1 MSLIEE
7 LERIAA
13 ALKEEAAKSGIERES
28 FEFAAR
34 MVNAAKTTLK
44 SIEFRQAAQRHFLWV
59 MNMSELIIYEQ
70 IKIEQQALAVAFS
83 IDGGIN
89 SIIEQITTQAREK
102 ARNLDAETPKGRKEL
117 ASIAYSVSKTK
128 TWLDEQGKNLV
139 SEAKSKI
146 KVVDNERKAVR
157 DQLDLLRDEIRKPV
171 TDFEDAERK
180 LIENAKQIKNLCE
193 SLKTPTDEFGN
204 LLSSAQIKTRLDSVN
219 EIIID
224 DNQYQAEL
232 KDIVELT
239 QLWLKNLLH
248 SVDEQE
254 KQAEEIKRIQA
265 EEAAKAAEAER
276 IARDERIA
284 FEAAERE
291 RKAAEAEIAK
301 VQKEAEQAIENER
314 KRIEQERQSEKLEQE
329 RKAAIEKA
337 RSEDKENRRTINCK
351 ALEAFI
357 ENNIEAEVA
366 KSVLK
371 LIVNCKIPNVSIQY

>member
-1 MSLIEE
+1 MNYIEE

-13 ALKEEAAKSGIERES
+13 ALKEEAAQSGNEREGY
-28 FEFAAR
+28 EHAER
-34 MVNAAKTTLK
+34 MVTAAKIQFER
-44 SIEFRQAAQRHFLWV
+44 IEFRQAAQRHFLWV
-59 MNMSELIIYEQ
+59 MNMSELVIYEQ

-83 IDGGIN
+83 TDGGIN

-128 TWLDEQGKNLV
+128 TWLDEQGKNFV

-180 LIENAKQIKNLCE
+180 LLENAKQIKNLCE

-314 KRIEQERQSEKLEQE
+314 KRIEQERQLAKLEQE

-337 RSEDKENRRTINCK
+337 RSEDKENRRTINRK

-371 LIVNCKIPNVSIQY
+371 LIVNGNIPNVLIQY

>member
-1 MSLIEE
+1 MNYIEE

-13 ALKEEAAKSGIERES
+13 ALKEEAAQSGNEREGY
-28 FEFAAR
+28 EHAER
-34 MVNAAKTTLK
+34 MVTAAKIQFER
-44 SIEFRQAAQRHFLWV
+44 IEFRQAAQRHFLWV
-59 MNMSELIIYEQ
+59 MNMSELVIYEQ

-83 IDGGIN
+83 TDGGIN

-128 TWLDEQGKNLV
+128 TWLDEQGKNFV

-180 LIENAKQIKNLCE
+180 LLENAKQIKNLCE

-314 KRIEQERQSEKLEQE
+314 KRIEQERQLAKLEQE

-337 RSEDKENRRTINCK
+337 RSEDKENRRTINRK

-371 LIVNCKIPNVSIQY
+371 LIVNGNIPNVLIHY

>member
-1 MSLIEE
+1 MNYIEE

-13 ALKEEAAKSGIERES
+13 ALKEEAAKSDRERES

-34 MVNAAKTTLK
+34 MVNAAKKTLK

-59 MNMSELIIYEQ
+59 MNMSELVIYEQ

-83 IDGGIN
+83 TDGGIN

-180 LIENAKQIKNLCE
+180 LLENAKQIKNLCE

-314 KRIEQERQSEKLEQE
+314 KRIEQERKSAKLEQE

-337 RSEDKENRRTINCK
+337 RSEDKENRRIINRK

-371 LIVNCKIPNVSIQY
+371 LIVNGNIPNVLIHY

>member
-1 MSLIEE
+1 MNYIEE

-13 ALKEEAAKSGIERES
+13 ALKEEAAKSDRERES

-83 IDGGIN
+83 TDGGIN

-180 LIENAKQIKNLCE
+180 LLENAKQIKNLCE

-314 KRIEQERQSEKLEQE
+314 KRIEQERQSAKLEQE

-337 RSEDKENRRTINCK
+337 RSEDKENRRTINRK

-371 LIVNCKIPNVSIQY
+371 LIVNGNIPNVLIHY

>member
-1 MSLIEE
+1 MNYIEE

-13 ALKEEAAKSGIERES
+13 ALKEEAAQSGNEREGY
-28 FEFAAR
+28 EHAER
-34 MVNAAKTTLK
+34 MVTAAKIQLER
-44 SIEFRQAAQRHFLWV
+44 IEFRQAAQRHFLWV

-83 IDGGIN
+83 TDGGIN

-128 TWLDEQGKNLV
+128 TWLDEQGKNFV

-180 LIENAKQIKNLCE
+180 LLENAKQIKNLCE

-314 KRIEQERQSEKLEQE
+314 KRIEQERQLAKLEQE

-337 RSEDKENRRTINCK
+337 RSEDKENRRTINRK

-371 LIVNCKIPNVSIQY
+371 LIVNGNIPNVLIHY

>member
-1 MSLIEE
+1 MNYIEV

-44 SIEFRQAAQRHFLWV
+44 SIELRQAAQRHFLWV

-83 IDGGIN
+83 TDGGIN

-371 LIVNCKIPNVSIQY
+371 LIVNGKIPNVSIQY

>member
-1 MSLIEE
+1 MNYIEE

-13 ALKEEAAKSGIERES
+13 ALKEEAAKSDRERES

-34 MVNAAKTTLK
+34 MVNAAKKTLK

-83 IDGGIN
+83 TDGGIN

-180 LIENAKQIKNLCE
+180 LLENAKQIKNLCE

-314 KRIEQERQSEKLEQE
+314 KRIEQERQLAKLEQE

-337 RSEDKENRRTINCK
+337 RSEDKENRRTINRK

-371 LIVNCKIPNVSIQY
+371 LIVNGNIPNVLIHY

>member
-1 MSLIEE
+1 
-7 LERIAA
+7 
-13 ALKEEAAKSGIERES
+13 
-28 FEFAAR
+28 
-34 MVNAAKTTLK
+34 
-44 SIEFRQAAQRHFLWV
+44 
-59 MNMSELIIYEQ
+59 MSELIIYEQ
-70 IKIEQQALAVAFS
+70 IEIEQQALAVAFS
-83 IDGGIN
+83 TDGGIN

-117 ASIAYSVSKTK
+117 ASIAYSVSKIK
-128 TWLDEQGKNLV
+128 TWLDEHGKNLV

-265 EEAAKAAEAER
+265 EEAANAAEAER

-337 RSEDKENRRTINCK
+337 RSEDKENRRTINRK

-371 LIVNCKIPNVSIQY
+371 LIVNGNIPNVLIQY

>member
-1 MSLIEE
+1 MNYIEE
-7 LERIAA
+7 LESIAA
-13 ALKEEAAKSGIERES
+13 ALKEEAAKSGSEREGY
-28 FEFAAR
+28 EFAAR

-44 SIEFRQAAQRHFLWV
+44 SIELRQAAQRHFLQV

-102 ARNLDAETPKGRKEL
+102 ARNLDAETQKGRKEL

-371 LIVNCKIPNVSIQY
+371 LIVNGNIPNVLIQY

>member
-1 MSLIEE
+1 MNYIEE

-13 ALKEEAAKSGIERES
+13 ALKEEAVKSDREREGY
-28 FEFAAR
+28 EFASR
-34 MVNAAKTTLK
+34 MVNAAKIQLER
-44 SIEFRQAAQRHFLWV
+44 IEFRQAAQRHFLWV

-83 IDGGIN
+83 TDGGIN

-193 SLKTPTDEFGN
+193 SLKTPIDEFGN

-371 LIVNCKIPNVSIQY
+371 LIVNGKIPNVSIQY

>member
-1 MSLIEE
+1 MNYIEE

-13 ALKEEAAKSGIERES
+13 ALKEEAAQSGNEREGY
-28 FEFAAR
+28 EHAER
-34 MVNAAKTTLK
+34 MVTAAKIQLER
-44 SIEFRQAAQRHFLWV
+44 IEFRQAAQRHFLWV
-59 MNMSELIIYEQ
+59 MNMSELVIYEQ

-83 IDGGIN
+83 TDGGIN

-128 TWLDEQGKNLV
+128 TWLDEQGKNFV

-180 LIENAKQIKNLCE
+180 LLENAKQIKNLCE

-314 KRIEQERQSEKLEQE
+314 KRIEQERQLAKLEQE

-337 RSEDKENRRTINCK
+337 RSEDKENRRTINRK

-371 LIVNCKIPNVSIQY
+371 LIVNGNIPNVLIHY

>member
-1 MSLIEE
+1 MNYIEE

-13 ALKEEAAKSGIERES
+13 ALKEEAAQSDRERES

-83 IDGGIN
+83 TDGGIN

-193 SLKTPTDEFGN
+193 SLKTPIDEFGN
-204 LLSSAQIKTRLDSVN
+204 LLSSAQIKTRLDSAN

-371 LIVNCKIPNVSIQY
+371 LIVNGKIPNVSIQY

>member
-13 ALKEEAAKSGIERES
+13 ALKEEAAKSDREREGY
-28 FEFAAR
+28 EFASR
-34 MVNAAKTTLK
+34 MVNAAKIQLER
-44 SIEFRQAAQRHFLWV
+44 IEFRQAAQRHFLWV

-83 IDGGIN
+83 TDGGIH
-89 SIIEQITTQAREK
+89 SIIEQITTQAHEK
-102 ARNLDAETPKGRKEL
+102 ARNLNAETPKGRKEL

-193 SLKTPTDEFGN
+193 SLKTPIDEFGN

-314 KRIEQERQSEKLEQE
+314 KRIEQERQSAKLEQE

>member
-1 MSLIEE
+1 MNYIEV

-44 SIEFRQAAQRHFLWV
+44 SIELRQAAQRHFLWV

-83 IDGGIN
+83 TDGGIN

-180 LIENAKQIKNLCE
+180 LLENAKQIKNLCE

-371 LIVNCKIPNVSIQY
+371 LIVNGKIPNVSIQY

>member
-1 MSLIEE
+1 MNYIEE

-13 ALKEEAAKSGIERES
+13 ALKEEAAQSGNEREGY
-28 FEFAAR
+28 EHAER
-34 MVNAAKTTLK
+34 MVTAAKIQLER
-44 SIEFRQAAQRHFLWV
+44 IEFRQAAQRHFLWV
-59 MNMSELIIYEQ
+59 MNMSELVIYEQ

-83 IDGGIN
+83 TDGGIN

-180 LIENAKQIKNLCE
+180 LLENAKQIKNLCE

-254 KQAEEIKRIQA
+254 KQAEEIKRLQA

-314 KRIEQERQSEKLEQE
+314 KRIEQERQLAKLEQE

-337 RSEDKENRRTINCK
+337 RSEDKENRRTINRK

-371 LIVNCKIPNVSIQY
+371 LIVNGNIPNVLIHY

>member
-1 MSLIEE
+1 MNYIEV

-83 IDGGIN
+83 TDGGIN

-180 LIENAKQIKNLCE
+180 LLENAKQIKNLCE

-371 LIVNCKIPNVSIQY
+371 LIVNGKIPNVSIQY

>member
-1 MSLIEE
+1 MNYIEE

-13 ALKEEAAKSGIERES
+13 ELKEEAAQSDRERES
-28 FEFAAR
+28 FEFAER
-34 MVNAAKTTLK
+34 MVTAAKIQLER
-44 SIEFRQAAQRHFLWV
+44 IEFRQAAQRHFLWV

-83 IDGGIN
+83 TDGGIN
-89 SIIEQITTQAREK
+89 SIIEQITTQAHEK

-301 VQKEAEQAIENER
+301 VQKEAEQVIENER

-371 LIVNCKIPNVSIQY
+371 LIANGNIPNVLIQY

>member
-1 MSLIEE
+1 
-7 LERIAA
+7 
-13 ALKEEAAKSGIERES
+13 
-28 FEFAAR
+28 
-34 MVNAAKTTLK
+34 
-44 SIEFRQAAQRHFLWV
+44 

-83 IDGGIN
+83 TDGGIN

-371 LIVNCKIPNVSIQY
+371 LIVNGKIPNVSIQY

>member
-1 MSLIEE
+1 MNYIEE

-13 ALKEEAAKSGIERES
+13 ELKEEAAQSDRERES
-28 FEFAAR
+28 FEFAER
-34 MVNAAKTTLK
+34 MVTAAKIQLER
-44 SIEFRQAAQRHFLWV
+44 IEFRQAAQRHFLWV

-83 IDGGIN
+83 TDGGIN

-301 VQKEAEQAIENER
+301 VQKEAEQVIENER

-371 LIVNCKIPNVSIQY
+371 LIANGNIPNVLIQY

>member
-1 MSLIEE
+1 MNYIEE

-83 IDGGIN
+83 TDGGIN

-371 LIVNCKIPNVSIQY
+371 LIVNGNIPNVLIQY

>member
-1 MSLIEE
+1 MNYIEE

-13 ALKEEAAKSGIERES
+13 ALKEEAAQSGNEREGY
-28 FEFAAR
+28 EHAER
-34 MVNAAKTTLK
+34 MVTAAKIQLER
-44 SIEFRQAAQRHFLWV
+44 IEFRQAAQRHFLWV
-59 MNMSELIIYEQ
+59 MNMSELVIYEQ

-83 IDGGIN
+83 TDGGIN

-128 TWLDEQGKNLV
+128 TWLDEQGKNFV

-180 LIENAKQIKNLCE
+180 LLENAKQIKNLCE

-314 KRIEQERQSEKLEQE
+314 KRIEQERQLAKLEQE

-337 RSEDKENRRTINCK
+337 RSEDRENRRTINRK

-371 LIVNCKIPNVSIQY
+371 LIVNGNIPNVLIHY

>member
-1 MSLIEE
+1 MNYIEE

-265 EEAAKAAEAER
+265 EGAAKAAEAER

-337 RSEDKENRRTINCK
+337 RSEDKENRRTINRK

-371 LIVNCKIPNVSIQY
+371 LIVNGKIPNVSIQY

>member
-1 MSLIEE
+1 MNYIEE

-13 ALKEEAAKSGIERES
+13 ALKEEAAQSDRERES

-83 IDGGIN
+83 TDGGIN

-180 LIENAKQIKNLCE
+180 LLENAKQIKNLCE

-314 KRIEQERQSEKLEQE
+314 KRIEQERQLAKLEQE

-337 RSEDKENRRTINCK
+337 RSEDKENRRTINRK

-371 LIVNCKIPNVSIQY
+371 LIVNGNIPNVLIQY

>member
-1 MSLIEE
+1 MNYIEE

-13 ALKEEAAKSGIERES
+13 ALKEEAAQSGNEREGY
-28 FEFAAR
+28 EHAER
-34 MVNAAKTTLK
+34 MVTAAKIQLER
-44 SIEFRQAAQRHFLWV
+44 IEFRQAAQRHFLWV

-83 IDGGIN
+83 TDGGIN

-102 ARNLDAETPKGRKEL
+102 ARSLDAETPKGRKEL

-371 LIVNCKIPNVSIQY
+371 LIVNGNIPNVLIKY

>member
-1 MSLIEE
+1 
-7 LERIAA
+7 
-13 ALKEEAAKSGIERES
+13 
-28 FEFAAR
+28 
-34 MVNAAKTTLK
+34 
-44 SIEFRQAAQRHFLWV
+44 

-83 IDGGIN
+83 TDGGIN

-180 LIENAKQIKNLCE
+180 LLENAKQIKNLCE

-314 KRIEQERQSEKLEQE
+314 KRIEQERQLAKLEQE

-337 RSEDKENRRTINCK
+337 RSEDKENRRTINRK

-371 LIVNCKIPNVSIQY
+371 LIVNGNIPNVLIHY

>member
-1 MSLIEE
+1 MNYIEK

-13 ALKEEAAKSGIERES
+13 ALKEEAAKSDRERES
-28 FEFAAR
+28 FEFAER
-34 MVNAAKTTLK
+34 MVTAAKIQLER
-44 SIEFRQAAQRHFLWV
+44 IEFRQAAQRHFLWV

-83 IDGGIN
+83 TDGGIN

-371 LIVNCKIPNVSIQY
+371 LIVNGKIPNVSIQY

>member
-1 MSLIEE
+1 MNYIEE

-13 ALKEEAAKSGIERES
+13 ALKEEAAQSDRERES

-44 SIEFRQAAQRHFLWV
+44 SIEFRQAAQRHFLQV

-337 RSEDKENRRTINCK
+337 RSEDKENRRKINRK

-371 LIVNCKIPNVSIQY
+371 LIVNGNIPNVLIHY

>member
-1 MSLIEE
+1 MNYIEE

-13 ALKEEAAKSGIERES
+13 ELKEEAAQSDRERES
-28 FEFAAR
+28 FEFAER
-34 MVNAAKTTLK
+34 MVTAAKIQLER
-44 SIEFRQAAQRHFLWV
+44 IEFRQAAQRHFLWV

-83 IDGGIN
+83 TDGGIN

-102 ARNLDAETPKGRKEL
+102 ARNLGAETPKGRKEL

-180 LIENAKQIKNLCE
+180 LIENANKIKNFCE

-301 VQKEAEQAIENER
+301 VQKEAEQVIENER

-337 RSEDKENRRTINCK
+337 RSEDKENRRTINRK

>member
-1 MSLIEE
+1 
-7 LERIAA
+7 
-13 ALKEEAAKSGIERES
+13 
-28 FEFAAR
+28 
-34 MVNAAKTTLK
+34 
-44 SIEFRQAAQRHFLWV
+44 

-102 ARNLDAETPKGRKEL
+102 ARNLDAETQKGRKEL

-180 LIENAKQIKNLCE
+180 LIENANKIKNLCE

-284 FEAAERE
+284 FEAAELE

-371 LIVNCKIPNVSIQY
+371 LIVNGNIPNVLIQY

>member
-1 MSLIEE
+1 MNYIEE

-13 ALKEEAAKSGIERES
+13 ALKEEAAQSGNEREGY
-28 FEFAAR
+28 EHAER
-34 MVNAAKTTLK
+34 MVTAAKIQLER
-44 SIEFRQAAQRHFLWV
+44 IEFRQAAQRHFLWV
-59 MNMSELIIYEQ
+59 MNMSELVIYEQ

-83 IDGGIN
+83 TDGGIN

-180 LIENAKQIKNLCE
+180 LLENAKQIKNLCE

-314 KRIEQERQSEKLEQE
+314 KRIEQERQLAKLEQE

-337 RSEDKENRRTINCK
+337 RSEDKENRRTINRK

-371 LIVNCKIPNVSIQY
+371 LIVNGNIPNVLIHY

>member
-1 MSLIEE
+1 
-7 LERIAA
+7 
-13 ALKEEAAKSGIERES
+13 
-28 FEFAAR
+28 
-34 MVNAAKTTLK
+34 
-44 SIEFRQAAQRHFLWV
+44 
-59 MNMSELIIYEQ
+59 MSELVIYEQ

-83 IDGGIN
+83 TDGGIN

-128 TWLDEQGKNLV
+128 TWLDEQGKNFV

-180 LIENAKQIKNLCE
+180 LLENAKQIKNLCE

-254 KQAEEIKRIQA
+254 KQAEEIKRI
-265 EEAAKAAEAER
+265 
-276 IARDERIA
+276 ARDERIA

-314 KRIEQERQSEKLEQE
+314 KRIEQERQLAKLEQE

-337 RSEDKENRRTINCK
+337 RSEDKENRRTINRK

-371 LIVNCKIPNVSIQY
+371 LIVNGNIPNVLIHY

>member
-13 ALKEEAAKSGIERES
+13 ALKEEAAKSDRECES

-44 SIEFRQAAQRHFLWV
+44 SIELRQAAQRHFLWV

-83 IDGGIN
+83 TDGGIN

-314 KRIEQERQSEKLEQE
+314 KRIEQERQSAKLEQE

-371 LIVNCKIPNVSIQY
+371 LIVNGKIPNVSIQY